1 MMKWARVAVLR
12 GGPSSEYDVSL
23 NTGATVLKTLR
34 EAGWMAKDIVISR
47 HGEWL
52 IDGFVR
58 SPEKALADVD
68 VAFIALHGEYGEDGT
83 VQRILERL
91 RVPYTGS
98 GPFASSVA
106 MNKVLTKMRLKE
118 LGINTPR
125 YLRLTRDGVSDVVR
139 TAQSIG
145 RLFGPSYFVKAERGG
160 SSIGT
165 YFVQS
170 EIELPQAI
178 AQAFEQSSELL
189 VEERIVGKEAT
200 VGVLE
205 NFRDEPLYA
214 LPPIEIIP
222 PATSSFFAADVKYT
236 GVTEE
241 RCPGN
246 FSRQEKDRLMAIA
259 HNVHCALELR
269 HYSRSDFIVAQD
281 GIYFLEVNTLPGL
294 TSESLFPKAV
304 EAVGSCYSDL
314 LAHLITLAY
323 TTKR

>member
-1 MMKWARVAVLR
+1 MKWARVAVLR
-12 GGPSSEYDVSL
+12 GGPSSEYEVSL
-23 NTGATVLKTLR
+23 NTGATVLQTLR
-34 EAGWMAKDIVISR
+34 NAAWATKDVVISR
-47 HGEWL
+47 QGEWL
-52 IDGFVR
+52 VDGFVKT
-58 SPEKALADVD
+58 PEKALADID

-91 RVPYTGS
+91 RIPYTGS
-98 GPFASSVA
+98 GPYASSVA
-106 MNKVLTKMRLKE
+106 MNKTLTKVRLKE
-118 LGINTPR
+118 CGVNTPR
-125 YLRLTRDGVSDVVR
+125 YMRLTRDGVTDVVR

-170 EIELPQAI
+170 EIELPQVI
-178 AQAFEQSSELL
+178 AKAFETSPELL
-189 VEERIVGKEAT
+189 VEERIIGKEAT
-200 VGVLE
+200 VAVLE
-205 NFRDEPLYA
+205 RFRDEAVYV

-222 PATSSFFAADVKYT
+222 PATTSFFDTEVKYS
-236 GVTEE
+236 GATEE

-259 HNVHCALELR
+259 HNVHTSLGLR
-269 HYSRSDFIVAQD
+269 HYSRSDFIVAKD

-304 EAVGSCYSDL
+304 AAVGSSYGDL
-314 LAHLITLAY
+314 LTHLITLAH